1 MTDDTDIRGPFAGYA
16 EEAAAAPSPEEL
28 AAFDLTAIGH
38 AKRLIRLS
46 GGQFTSDGETDLRD
60 ATLLFVP
67 ERGWVAFNGRFWD
80 AERGELLARRLA
92 HRIVEGLKA
101 EGQRQLLMDRV
112 GAKAY
117 FAAIDAASSTGG
129 TAGMIKQ
136 AEIYLAVRADD
147 FDRDPLALNVRN
159 GTLKFRR
166 DDDGKLAV
174 RFVRHN
180 PSDRITRMAEVDYDA
195 KAGSP
200 VWIKSMAEWLPDEAV
215 RRFVQALIGY
225 CCTGLTHEQVFV
237 IFQGLGRDGKSTLV
251 GLLREL
257 QGTYAAAADV
267 KTFLDAGMRSGGDA
281 NADIARLAG
290 DTRLISTAEPPRS
303 AKLAE
308 AMIKSFTGGA
318 PILARRLHKE
328 FFEFTPAG
336 KVIMECNS
344 RPQIKG
350 DDEGIWRRLILIL
363 FENQVPKDK
372 VDKGLTARLR
382 EETSG
387 VLNWII
393 EGLGIYL
400 SEGLIQPER
409 VLTAIEDYRKGSSPF
424 GEWLMSRVEIDKDAK
439 VEASILYDDY
449 KRWMLAQGHEDRQVM
464 SQRAFGSALADR
476 QIIRCGTNGQGRVM
490 RSGARLRPDDE
501 VASESVSSSGG
512 SSPEAG
518 GQPMTDADLDRLW
531 GGEDD

>member
-1 MTDDTDIRGPFAGYA
+1 MTDDTDNQGPFAGMA
-16 EEAAAAPSPEEL
+16 REAAAAPSAEEL

-46 GGQFTSDGETDLRD
+46 GGQFTEAGETDLRD

-67 ERGWVAFNGRFWD
+67 ERGWVAFNGKFWD

-92 HRIVEGLKA
+92 HRIVDGLKS
-101 EGQRQLLMDRV
+101 EGQRQILLERV

-136 AEIYLAVRADD
+136 AEIYLAVRTED

-159 GTLKFRR
+159 GTLKFRKSKA
-166 DDDGKLAV
+166 GKLLRTFTPHDPA
-174 RFVRHN
+174 
-180 PSDRITRMAEVDYDA
+180 DRITRMAEVDWRPEA
-195 KAGSP
+195 TAP
-200 VWIKSMAEWLPDEAV
+200 LWIKSMAEWLPDDQV
-215 RRFVQALIGY
+215 RRFVQALIAY

-257 QGTYAAAADV
+257 LGTYAAAADV

-382 EETSG
+382 EEMQG
-387 VLNWII
+387 VLNWIV
-393 EGLGIYL
+393 EGLEIYMA
-400 SEGLIQPER
+400 EGLIQPER

-490 RSGARLRPDDE
+490 RSGARLRPGEEIAPDTS
-501 VASESVSSSGG
+501 AGSGG
-512 SSPEAG
+512 PSTPPSA
-518 GQPMTDADLDRLW
+518 DDLDRLW
-531 GGEDD
+531 DDHQ